1 MSADFTI
8 ADQRITSSKVKV
20 AGNGIDVD
28 GSGSLALAGAGSLDY
43 QGVANIAAGATPLTN
58 LLVNL
63 SGGTFANGKLTF
75 PFNIRG
81 SMQNPQFS
89 LKSAAG
95 GAGRPSPLG
104 TATGMLPV
112 QQSGQ
117 TQQKPGDLVQGIIG
131 LFKKKQTQQPQQPA
145 PQPPK

>member
-8 ADQRITSSKVKV
+8 ADQRITSSKVRV

-63 SGGTFANGKLTF
+63 SSGTFANGKLTF

-95 GAGRPSPLG
+95 GAGKPSPLG
-104 TATGMLPV
+104 ATTGAQAA

-117 TQQKPGDLVQGIIG
+117 TQQKPGDLVPGIVG
-131 LFKKKQTQQPQQPA
+131 LLNKKPSQQPQQPA